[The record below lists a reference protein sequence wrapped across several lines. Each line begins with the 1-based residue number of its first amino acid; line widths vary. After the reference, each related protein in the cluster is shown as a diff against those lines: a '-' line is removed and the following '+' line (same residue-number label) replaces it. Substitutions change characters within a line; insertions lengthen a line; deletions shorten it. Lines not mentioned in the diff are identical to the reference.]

1 MSAGPDDR
9 HSKSADESRNHGDRA
24 SDVDL
29 GQSETGDTLD
39 SSKDGDPLIEEIR
52 FRRSLALE
60 MGGAEAVER
69 HRRNGRLTVRERIA
83 ALTDGE
89 SFREIGTLAG
99 SGEYDDR
106 QKLVTARPA
115 PYVAGLA
122 RIDGRP
128 VAIGGEDFTVRGG
141 TTFGAL
147 RRKGGQGGFIEDVAH
162 HYKIPLVNLIDGAGG
177 TVTSAAR
184 RGYVV
189 FPGVDGFE
197 RSVEL
202 LSEVPVVSAVMGTAA
217 GGPAGRAILSHFS
230 LMVRGTSQIFAAGPP
245 VVKRSLGQE
254 IGKEDL
260 GGAGT
265 AVDKAGTIHN
275 AVDTEAEAF
284 DQIRRFLS
292 YVPQNVWELPAVTD
306 CDDPVDR
313 CDEALAH
320 IVPEKRTRPY
330 DMHRLIGHVADTGSI
345 FEIQPSYGRA
355 VITALA
361 RLNGRPVGF
370 IANNPKIYGGA
381 MDAAAARKQIHFM
394 ELCDTF
400 HIPIVFFVDV
410 PGFMVG
416 LKAEEEGTLREG
428 MRAVYVAGQATVPTI
443 TLVIRKCYGMAGMA
457 TCNKN
462 DIDLKLAWPSG
473 EWGSL
478 PVEGGV
484 AAAFRREI
492 AAAAD
497 PRAREKELEAELR
510 AYASPFR
517 TAEAF
522 AVEEIIDPRETRP
535 ILCEFIELAE
545 GRLRA
550 NLGPRSKAGV
560 SP

>member
-1 MSAGPDDR
+1 MPDRDL
-9 HSKSADESRNHGDRA
+9 NGDSGEGDARVAELQQRRA
-24 SDVDL
+24 M
-29 GQSETGDTLD
+29 
-39 SSKDGDPLIEEIR
+39 
-52 FRRSLALE
+52 AAE
-60 MGGAEAVER
+60 MGGEASITR
-69 HRRNGRLTVRERIA
+69 HHENGRLTIRERIA
-83 ALTDGE
+83 ALTDEGR
-89 SFREIGTLAG
+89 FREIGTLAG
-99 SGEYDDR
+99 SGDYDDQNR
-106 QKLVTARPA
+106 LKKVVPA

-122 RIDGRP
+122 YIDGRP

-141 TTFGAL
+141 TSFGAL
-147 RRKGGQGGFIEDVAH
+147 RRKGGQGGFIEDLAH
-162 HYKIPLVNLIDGAGG
+162 HYKMPLVNLIDGAGG
-177 TVTSAAR
+177 SVTSAKR
-184 RGYVV
+184 RGHVV

-197 RSVEL
+197 RSVQL
-202 LSEVPVVSAVMGTAA
+202 LGEVPVVSAVMGTAA

-245 VVKRSLGQE
+245 VVKRSLGQD
-254 IGKEDL
+254 IDKDAL
-260 GGAGT
+260 GGAAV

-284 DQIRRFLS
+284 AQIRQFLS
-292 YVPQNVWELPAVTD
+292 FMPQNVWELPPVVTA
-306 CDDPVDR
+306 DDPIDR
-313 CDEALAH
+313 CEDALAD
-320 IVPEKRTRPY
+320 IVPEKRTQPY
-330 DMHRLIGHVADTGSI
+330 DMRALVGLVVDRGSS
-345 FEIQPSYGRA
+345 FEIQPSHGRA
-355 VITALA
+355 VMTMLA
-361 RLNGRPVGF
+361 RLDGRPVG
-370 IANNPKIYGGA
+370 IVASNPKVYGGA

-400 HIPIVFFVDV
+400 HIPLVFFVDV

-416 LKAEEEGTLREG
+416 LKAEEAGTLREG
-428 MRAVYVAGQATVPTI
+428 MRSVYVAGQLSVPTI

-492 AAAAD
+492 AAAPD
-497 PRAREKELEAELR
+497 PRARERELEAEMR

-535 ILCEFIELAE
+535 MLCQFISLAE
-545 GRLRA
+545 ARLKA
-550 NLGPRSKAGV
+550 GLGPRAKAGV

>member
-1 MSAGPDDR
+1 MHDRDMSPREAEGHGGGAGSGSGSGNPLT
-9 HSKSADESRNHGDRA
+9 DEVH
-24 SDVDL
+24 L
-29 GQSETGDTLD
+29 
-39 SSKDGDPLIEEIR
+39 
-52 FRRSLALE
+52 RRRMVAE
-60 MGGAEAVER
+60 MGGKEAVDK
-69 HRRNGRLTVRERIA
+69 HHANNRLTVRERIGK
-83 ALTDGE
+83 LTDKE
-89 SFREIGTLAG
+89 SFREVGSLAG
-99 SGEYDDR
+99 TGEYDANHR
-106 QKLVTARPA
+106 LVNLKPA

-122 RIDGRP
+122 RIGGRP

-141 TTFGAL
+141 TSFGAL
-147 RRKGGQGGFIEDVAH
+147 RRKGGQGGFIEDLAH
-162 HYKIPLVNLIDGAGG
+162 HYRIPLVNLIDGAGG
-177 TVTSAAR
+177 TVTSAKR

-197 RSVEL
+197 RSVQL
-202 LSEVPVVSAVMGTAA
+202 LGEVPVVSAVMGTAA

-245 VVKRSLGQE
+245 VVKRSLGQD
-254 IGKEDL
+254 IDKDAL
-260 GGAGT
+260 GGAKV
-265 AVDKAGTIHN
+265 AVDKAGTVHN
-275 AVDTEAEAF
+275 AVNTEEEAF
-284 DQIRRFLS
+284 EQIRRFLS
-292 YVPQNVWELPAVTD
+292 FMPQNVWELPPVAA

-313 CDEALAH
+313 CEDALNS
-320 IVPEKRTRPY
+320 IVPKKRTQPY
-330 DMHRLIGHVADTGSI
+330 DMQKLIRLVVDKDSL
-345 FEIQPSYGRA
+345 FELQPTHGKA

-361 RLNGRPVGF
+361 RFGGRPAGI
-370 IANNPKIYGGA
+370 IANNPKVYGGA

-400 HIPIVFFVDV
+400 HIPLVFLVDV

-428 MRAVYVAGQATVPTI
+428 MRAVYVAGQLSVPTF

-462 DIDLKLAWPSG
+462 DIDMKLSWPTG

-492 AAAAD
+492 AAAPD
-497 PRAREKELEAELR
+497 PKAREKELEAELR

-535 ILCEFIELAE
+535 MLCEFIELAE
-545 GRLRA
+545 GRLKTG
-550 NLGPRSKAGV
+550 LGPRSKAGV

>member
-1 MSAGPDDR
+1 MHDRDMSDD
-9 HSKSADESRNHGDRA
+9 
-24 SDVDL
+24 
-29 GQSETGDTLD
+29 
-39 SSKDGDPLIEEIR
+39 
-52 FRRSLALE
+52 
-60 MGGAEAVER
+60 AEAVPAGIGEI
-69 HRRNGRLTVRERIA
+69 HARRQAAAQMGGEEAVARQHANGRLTVRERIER
-83 ALTDGE
+83 LTDE
-89 SFREIGTLAG
+89 RSFREVGSLAG
-99 SGEYDDR
+99 SAEYDENHR
-106 QKLVTARPA
+106 LVSVKPA
-115 PYVAGLA
+115 PYVAGVA

-141 TTFGAL
+141 TSFGAL
-147 RRKGGQGGFIEDVAH
+147 RRKGGQGGFIEDLAH
-162 HYKIPLVNLIDGAGG
+162 HYKMPLVNLIDGAGG
-177 TVTSAAR
+177 TVTSAKR

-202 LSEVPVVSAVMGTAA
+202 LGEVPVVSAVMGTAA

-230 LMVRGTSQIFAAGPP
+230 IMVRGTSQVFAAGPP
-245 VVKRSLGQE
+245 VVKRSLGQD
-254 IGKEDL
+254 IDKEDL
-260 GGAGT
+260 GGAAV

-275 AVDTEAEAF
+275 AAASEDEAF
-284 DQIRRFLS
+284 EQIRRFLS
-292 YVPQNVWELPAVTD
+292 YMPQNVWELPPVAA

-313 CDEALAH
+313 CEDALAH
-320 IVPEKRTRPY
+320 IVPEQRTRPY
-330 DMHRLIGHVADTGSI
+330 RMHDLVEMVFDRGSL
-345 FEIQPSYGRA
+345 FEIQPTYGRS
-355 VITALA
+355 VITTLA
-361 RLNGRPVGF
+361 RLNGRPVGVV
-370 IANNPKIYGGA
+370 ANNPRVYSGA
-381 MDAAAARKQIHFM
+381 MDAHSARKQIHFM

-400 HIPIVFFVDV
+400 HIPLVFLVDV

-416 LKAEEEGTLREG
+416 LKAEQEATLREG
-428 MRAVYVAGQATVPTI
+428 MRAVYVAGQLNVPTI

-484 AAAFRREI
+484 AAAFRRDI
-492 AAAAD
+492 AAAPD
-497 PRAREKELEAELR
+497 PKAREAELEAELR

-535 ILCEFIELAE
+535 VLSGYIDLAE
-545 GRLRA
+545 SRLKTA
-550 NLGPRSKAGV
+550 LGPRSKNGV